1 MNTTQILDSASSFL
15 GQLPSRSDA
24 RYDLPT
30 PLLDEDGGGD
40 VYPSDENE
48 TGP

>member
-1 MNTTQILDSASSFL
+1 MNTTQMHDTSSFL
-15 GQLPSRSDA
+15 GHLAGRSDA

-40 VYPSDENE
+40 CYPSDENE